1 VVFTGAGIST
11 ESGIPDFRSPG
22 GVWSRYAPID
32 FRDFIASEETRRESW
47 RRKFAMDAT
56 LSEARPNVGHHA
68 IARLVGN
75 GSVSSVITQNVD
87 GLHQAAGVPEAQ
99 VIELHGNATYA
110 RCLDCGAR
118 FEMAPIREAFEAE
131 QRLPVCDICAGIV
144 KSATIS
150 FGQAMP
156 EQEMARAETESRA
169 CDLFLAI
176 GSSLV
181 VYPAAAFPVIA
192 AENGAQLVIL
202 NREPTDLDPI
212 ADLVI
217 HAEIGPTLSAI

>member
-1 VVFTGAGIST
+1 
-11 ESGIPDFRSPG
+11 
-22 GVWSRYAPID
+22 
-32 FRDFIASEETRRESW
+32 
-47 RRKFAMDAT
+47 MDAT
-56 LSEARPNVGHHA
+56 LSEAQPNAGHQA
-68 IARLVGN
+68 IARLVSDGRV
-75 GSVSSVITQNVD
+75 GSVITQNVD
-87 GLHQAAGVPEAQ
+87 GLHQASGVPDAQ

-118 FEMAPIREAFEAE
+118 FELAPIREAFEQE
-131 QRLPVCDICAGIV
+131 ERLPVCDICAGIV

-156 EQEMARAETESRA
+156 EQEMVRAEAETRA

-181 VYPAAAFPVIA
+181 VYPAAGFPVIA

-217 HAEIGPTLSAI
+217 HAEIGPTLSAV